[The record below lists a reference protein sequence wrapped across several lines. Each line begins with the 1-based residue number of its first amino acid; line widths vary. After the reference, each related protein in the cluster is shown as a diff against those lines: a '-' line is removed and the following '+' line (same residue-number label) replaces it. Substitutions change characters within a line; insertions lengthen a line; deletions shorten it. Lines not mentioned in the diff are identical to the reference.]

1 MTTAALVT
9 GAASGIGR
17 ATARALAEAGHPTFG
32 LVRSVE
38 QAEALSEE
46 AMITPLLGDVT
57 DDEAV
62 EAAVAAVGEPVGL
75 LVNSAGIV
83 GGGPI
88 EHTPISAYQ
97 QVLDVNFLGALRLAR
112 AVLPGMRS
120 LGRGTIVNVSSM
132 AATLRI
138 SPLGPYVASKVAL
151 GAVSEVLA
159 QEVAPAGIRV
169 CVVEPGFVDTPI
181 HDRGMLGYTS
191 HSDQKHLTKRLG
203 LLMRRALDDVSPTT
217 AEDVALAIVGLIG
230 TADPPSRSIVGRD
243 AAILDRLRA
252 RHAAHWTDTWA
263 SQDDQVWKGAF
274 DEFLAPWD

>member
-1 MTTAALVT
+1 MAAALVT
-9 GAASGIGR
+9 GAASGIGQ

-32 LVRSVE
+32 LVRSVV
-38 QAEALSEE
+38 QADELAKEGS
-46 AMITPLLGDVT
+46 ITPLLGDVT

-62 EAAVAAVGEPVGL
+62 QAAVAAVGEPVGV
-75 LVNSAGIV
+75 LVNCAGIV

-88 EHTPISAYQ
+88 EHTPISAYE
-97 QVLDVNFLGALRLAR
+97 QVLDVNLLGALRLAR

-120 LGRGTIVNVSSM
+120 LGCGTIVNVSSL

-191 HSDQKHLTKRLG
+191 HADQKHLTKRLG
-203 LLMRRALDDVSPTT
+203 LLMRRALDDAAPTT
-217 AEDVALAIVGLIG
+217 AEDVALAIVDLVGR
-230 TADPPSRSIVGRD
+230 ADPPPRSIIGRD
-243 AAILDRLRA
+243 AVILDRLRT
-252 RHAAHWTDTWA
+252 RHEAHWRDTWA

-274 DEFLAPWD
+274 DEFLAAWD